1 MALPK
6 LGVPQYE
13 LSLPSTGKTVKY
25 RPFLVKEEKVLL
37 LAMESQEEKQVI
49 DAVKNVL
56 KSCVI
61 SRIKVDQLPS
71 FDLEYLFLKI
81 RAAAIGEVIE
91 MTVTCTDDGETNA
104 TATINIDEV
113 EVTGSKYLDKESIKN
128 RFFNIQAEEVMQ
140 ESTLE
145 RALLE
150 LNDVRGV
157 TARSTL
163 KRGKISGSSDIVLE
177 VEEGRPYYFGM
188 DADNFGSEFTG
199 QARFGTTAIANSLWK
214 FSDEVFLRMVKSDDD
229 QNLLTGYYQ
238 LPLDKFGRSTFKV
251 GYHYCPGKVI

>member
-91 MTVTCTDDGETNA
+91 MTVTCTDDGSTSA
-104 TATINIDEV
+104 TATINIDDV
-113 EVTGSKYLDKESIKN
+113 EVIKEEGHDRKIMLTDTTGILMKYPSMDRFIESQFLNKGVDADHIFSFIAEHIEQIFDEEEVYDSSTTSKKEFREFVESLTSKQFESIQKFYETMPRLSHTFTVVN
-128 RFFNIQAEEVMQ
+128 PNTGNECEYTIEGLQSFFA
-140 ESTLE
+140 
-145 RALLE
+145 
-150 LNDVRGV
+150 
-157 TARSTL
+157 
-163 KRGKISGSSDIVLE
+163 
-177 VEEGRPYYFGM
+177 
-188 DADNFGSEFTG
+188 
-199 QARFGTTAIANSLWK
+199 
-214 FSDEVFLRMVKSDDD
+214 
-229 QNLLTGYYQ
+229 
-238 LPLDKFGRSTFKV
+238 
-251 GYHYCPGKVI
+251 

>member
-37 LAMESQEEKQVI
+37 LAMESQDEKQVI

-104 TATINIDEV
+104 TASINIDEV
-113 EVTGSKYLDKESIKN
+113 EVTKEEGHDRKIMLTDTTGILMKYPSMDRFIESQFLNKGIDADHIFNFIAEHIEQIFDEEEVYDSSTTSKKEFREFVESLTTKQFESIQKFYETMPRLSHTFTVVN
-128 RFFNIQAEEVMQ
+128 PNTGNECEYTIEGLQSFFA
-140 ESTLE
+140 
-145 RALLE
+145 
-150 LNDVRGV
+150 
-157 TARSTL
+157 
-163 KRGKISGSSDIVLE
+163 
-177 VEEGRPYYFGM
+177 
-188 DADNFGSEFTG
+188 
-199 QARFGTTAIANSLWK
+199 
-214 FSDEVFLRMVKSDDD
+214 
-229 QNLLTGYYQ
+229 
-238 LPLDKFGRSTFKV
+238 
-251 GYHYCPGKVI
+251 

>member
-13 LSLPSTGKTVKY
+13 LSMPSTGKTVKY

-91 MTVTCTDDGETNA
+91 LTVTCTDDGSTSA
-104 TATINIDEV
+104 TATINIDDV
-113 EVTGSKYLDKESIKN
+113 EVIKEEGHDRKIMLTDTTGILMKYPSMDRFIESQFLNKGVDAEHIFSFIAEHIEQIFDEEEVYDSSTTSKKEFREFVESLTSKQFESIQKFYETMPRLSHTFTVVN
-128 RFFNIQAEEVMQ
+128 PNTGNECEYTIEGLQSFFA
-140 ESTLE
+140 
-145 RALLE
+145 
-150 LNDVRGV
+150 
-157 TARSTL
+157 
-163 KRGKISGSSDIVLE
+163 
-177 VEEGRPYYFGM
+177 
-188 DADNFGSEFTG
+188 
-199 QARFGTTAIANSLWK
+199 
-214 FSDEVFLRMVKSDDD
+214 
-229 QNLLTGYYQ
+229 
-238 LPLDKFGRSTFKV
+238 
-251 GYHYCPGKVI
+251 

>member
-13 LSLPSTGKTVKY
+13 LSMPSTGKTVKY

-91 MTVTCTDDGETNA
+91 MTVTCTDDGSTSA
-104 TATINIDEV
+104 TATINIDDV
-113 EVTGSKYLDKESIKN
+113 EVIKEEGHDRKIMLTDTTGILMKYPSMDRFIESQFLNKGVDADHIFSFIAEHIEQIFDEEEVYDSSTTSKKEFREFVESLTTKQFESIQKFYETMPRLSHTFTVVN
-128 RFFNIQAEEVMQ
+128 PNTGNECEYTIEGLQSFFA
-140 ESTLE
+140 
-145 RALLE
+145 
-150 LNDVRGV
+150 
-157 TARSTL
+157 
-163 KRGKISGSSDIVLE
+163 
-177 VEEGRPYYFGM
+177 
-188 DADNFGSEFTG
+188 
-199 QARFGTTAIANSLWK
+199 
-214 FSDEVFLRMVKSDDD
+214 
-229 QNLLTGYYQ
+229 
-238 LPLDKFGRSTFKV
+238 
-251 GYHYCPGKVI
+251 